1 MITKFEVDTENFE
14 VYFDNDKK
22 IHVCKDKM
30 TGEETSLKSIGI
42 LMQMGVLKPLNEKTP
57 SDLNKKLVGLSGRLD
72 SLEGKISDVLGNLGA
87 SSKPIKSEKPKT
99 KAKKEEKEEKSNN
112 RRNIVEKILQ
122 QTIEEADSDV
132 VEENEEEKDVWSE
145 I

>member
-72 SLEGKISDVLGNLGA
+72 SLEGKITDALKNLGA
-87 SSKPIKSEKPKT
+87 SSKPIKVEKT
-99 KAKKEEKEEKSNN
+99 KIKVKKEKKEKSNN

-122 QTIEEADSDV
+122 QTIEDADSDV
-132 VEENEEEKDVWSE
+132 VVDDKEEKDVWSE